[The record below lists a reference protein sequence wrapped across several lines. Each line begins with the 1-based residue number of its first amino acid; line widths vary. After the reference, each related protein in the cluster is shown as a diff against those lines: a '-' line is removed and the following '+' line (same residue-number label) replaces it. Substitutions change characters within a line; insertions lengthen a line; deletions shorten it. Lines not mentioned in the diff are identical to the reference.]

1 MRITTRRLLGAL
13 TFSCAALILTGVH
26 VMAAQ
31 DAAAAKNLVRDP
43 AIAARKLYDAWQAK
57 NRTTARTIASDAAI
71 AKIFAVTPVPMTYHA
86 CQRTDVGEF
95 ECVYRNAKDDFEVW
109 FKVTGGASAGYHV
122 DAVSLSTD

>member
-1 MRITTRRLLGAL
+1 MSPFLRSVSA
-13 TFSCAALILTGVH
+13 CAFVVLVCAGLHPI
-26 VMAAQ
+26 AAPQ
-31 DAAAAKNLVRDP
+31 DPVSMTDLVRDP
-43 AIAARKLYDAWQAK
+43 EVAARQLYDAWQAK
-57 NRTTARTIASDAAI
+57 DRRAARTIASDPAI

-95 ECVYRNAKDDFEVW
+95 QCVYRNAKDDFEVW